1 MELRRLKYMSVLAEE
16 LHFGKAAV
24 RLGVAQPALTQ
35 QIQAL
40 ERELGVELFHRT
52 KRSVK
57 LTVAGRVTLNEAI
70 RTLQQ
75 AEKTVLVARQAGRG
89 ELGHIEI
96 GYVGS
101 AIFTG
106 VLSKAI
112 SRFREANPLVEFRL
126 NEIGIVQQLDDVS
139 SSRLDLGI
147 LRLPVKSLPPDLAI
161 VSLHREPIILAIPR
175 GHRLARQKSVTL
187 EALKSEPFVAVQIQ
201 EGSGF
206 NAQVAQICAEGG
218 LSPQITQRAGQFTAL
233 AGLVAG
239 GLGVAF
245 VPDFASSSA
254 NCRRG
259 LSAVGKDQ
267 SALRSGDGLSQ
278 VGAGASGHRFCRS
291 VEEIGASSGREP
303 PLIGFTYLFR
313 PNDYWQLRRLVR

>member
-1 MELRRLKYMSVLAEE
+1 MVELRRLKYMSVLAEE
-16 LHFGKAAV
+16 LHFGRAAE
-24 RLGVAQPALTQ
+24 RLGIAQPALTQ
-35 QIQAL
+35 QIRAL
-40 ERELGVELFHRT
+40 ERELDVELFHRT

-75 AEKTVLVARQAGRG
+75 AEKTALVARQAGRG

-112 SRFREANPLVEFRL
+112 ARFRVGNPLVEFRL
-126 NEIGIVQQLDDVS
+126 NEVGIVQQLDEVGS
-139 SSRLDLGI
+139 GRLDLGI
-147 LRLPVKSLPPDLAI
+147 LRLPVKSVPTGVGI
-161 VSLHREPIILAIPR
+161 MSLHREPIILAIPR
-175 GHRLARQKSVTL
+175 GHRLARQKNVTL
-187 EALKSEPFVAVQIQ
+187 NALKSEPFVAVQIQ

-206 NAQVAQICAEGG
+206 NAQVAQICAAGG
-218 LSPQITQRAGQFTAL
+218 LSPQIAQRAGQFTAL

-245 VPDFASSSA
+245 VPDSLRNLRIDDVVYRPLARVSQQSDLAMVYRKSERA
-254 NCRRG
+254 P
-259 LSAVGKDQ
+259 AVVAFLDQ
-267 SALRSGDGLSQ
+267 LKKLA
-278 VGAGASGHRFCRS
+278 
-291 VEEIGASSGREP
+291 
-303 PLIGFTYLFR
+303 R
-313 PNDYWQLRRLVR
+313 PSP

>member
-126 NEIGIVQQLDDVS
+126 NEIGIVQQLEDVS

-206 NAQVAQICAEGG
+206 NAQVAQICAKGG

-245 VPDFASSSA
+245 VPDS
-254 NCRRG
+254 
-259 LSAVGKDQ
+259 
-267 SALRSGDGLSQ
+267 LRHLQIAD
-278 VGAGASGHRFCRS
+278 V
-291 VEEIGASSGREP
+291 V
-303 PLIGFTYLFR
+303 
-313 PNDYWQLRRLVR
+313 

>member
-16 LHFGKAAV
+16 LHFGRAAE
-24 RLGVAQPALTQ
+24 RLGIAQPALTQ
-35 QIQAL
+35 QIRAL
-40 ERELGVELFHRT
+40 ERELDVELFHRT

-75 AEKTVLVARQAGRG
+75 AEKTALVARQAGRG

-112 SRFREANPLVEFRL
+112 ARFRVGNPVVEFRL
-126 NEIGIVQQLDDVS
+126 NEVGIVQQLDDVS
-139 SSRLDLGI
+139 SGRLDLGI
-147 LRLPVKSLPPDLAI
+147 LRLPVKSVPTGVGI
-161 VSLHREPIILAIPR
+161 MSLHREPIILAIPR
-175 GHRLARQKSVTL
+175 GHRLARQKDVALS
-187 EALKSEPFVAVQIQ
+187 ALKSEPFVAVQIQ

-206 NAQVAQICAEGG
+206 NAQVAQICAAGG

-245 VPDFASSSA
+245 VPDSLRKLRIDDVVYRPLAKVNQQSDLA
-254 NCRRG
+254 MVYRKAERAP
-259 LSAVGKDQ
+259 AVVAFLD
-267 SALRSGDGLSQ
+267 
-278 VGAGASGHRFCRS
+278 
-291 VEEIGASSGREP
+291 
-303 PLIGFTYLFR
+303 
-313 PNDYWQLRRLVR
+313 QLRKLARPAP

>member
-112 SRFREANPLVEFRL
+112 EANPLVEFRL

-147 LRLPVKSLPPDLAI
+147 LRLPVKSLPPDLAS

-206 NAQVAQICAEGG
+206 NAQVAQICAKGG

-245 VPDFASSSA
+245 VPDSLRHLQIADVVYRPLAKINQHSDLAMVYRKSERA
-254 NCRRG
+254 P
-259 LSAVGKDQ
+259 AVIAFVD
-267 SALRSGDGLSQ
+267 
-278 VGAGASGHRFCRS
+278 
-291 VEEIGASSGREP
+291 
-303 PLIGFTYLFR
+303 
-313 PNDYWQLRRLVR
+313 QLRRSARPVAVNRP

>member
-16 LHFGKAAV
+16 LHFGRAAV
-24 RLGVAQPALTQ
+24 RLGIAQPALTQ
-35 QIQAL
+35 QIRAL

-57 LTVAGRVTLNEAI
+57 LSVAGRVTLNEAI

-206 NAQVAQICAEGG
+206 NAQVAQICVKGG

-245 VPDFASSSA
+245 VPDSLRHLQIADVVYRPLA
-254 NCRRG
+254 NINQYSDLAMVYRKSERAP
-259 LSAVGKDQ
+259 AVIAFVD
-267 SALRSGDGLSQ
+267 
-278 VGAGASGHRFCRS
+278 
-291 VEEIGASSGREP
+291 
-303 PLIGFTYLFR
+303 
-313 PNDYWQLRRLVR
+313 QLRRSARPAAMNRP

>member
-1 MELRRLKYMSVLAEE
+1 MWIKYSLLAVA
-16 LHFGKAAV
+16 LSAALAAPA
-24 RLGVAQPALTQ
+24 RAATPDAWITTKTKLALLTTKGVSGTA
-35 QIQAL
+35 IK
-40 ERELGVELFHRT
+40 VD
-52 KRSVK
+52 
-57 LTVAGRVTLNEAI
+57 TVAGRVTLNEAI

-206 NAQVAQICAEGG
+206 NAQVAQIRAKGG

-245 VPDFASSSA
+245 VPETSGAIGTTSA
-254 NCRRG
+254 RTWPSR
-259 LSAVGKDQ
+259 VQ
-267 SALRSGDGLSQ
+267 
-278 VGAGASGHRFCRS
+278 GASK
-291 VEEIGASSGREP
+291 
-303 PLIGFTYLFR
+303 
-313 PNDYWQLRRLVR
+313 

>member
-1 MELRRLKYMSVLAEE
+1 VELRRLKYMSVLAEE
-16 LHFGKAAV
+16 LHFGRAAE
-24 RLGVAQPALTQ
+24 RLGIAQPALTQ
-35 QIQAL
+35 QIRAL
-40 ERELGVELFHRT
+40 ERELDVELFHRT

-75 AEKTVLVARQAGRG
+75 AEKTALVARQAGRG

-112 SRFREANPLVEFRL
+112 ARFRVGNPLVEIRL
-126 NEIGIVQQLDDVS
+126 NEVGIIPQLDDVS
-139 SSRLDLGI
+139 SGRLDLGI
-147 LRLPVKSLPPDLAI
+147 LRLPVKSVPTGI
-161 VSLHREPIILAIPR
+161 GITSLHREPIILAIPR

-187 EALKSEPFVAVQIQ
+187 RALQSEPFVAVQIQ

-206 NAQVAQICAEGG
+206 NAQVAQICAAGG
-218 LSPQITQRAGQFTAL
+218 LLPQITQRAGQFTAL

-245 VPDFASSSA
+245 VPDSLRKLRIDDVVYRPLAKINQQSDLAMVYRKSERA
-254 NCRRG
+254 P
-259 LSAVGKDQ
+259 AVVAFLDQ
-267 SALRSGDGLSQ
+267 LKRLA
-278 VGAGASGHRFCRS
+278 
-291 VEEIGASSGREP
+291 
-303 PLIGFTYLFR
+303 R
-313 PNDYWQLRRLVR
+313 PAP

>member
-24 RLGVAQPALTQ
+24 RLGIAQPALTQ

-206 NAQVAQICAEGG
+206 NAQVAQICAKGG

-245 VPDFASSSA
+245 VPDSLRHLQIADVVYRPLAKINQHSDLAMVYRKSERA
-254 NCRRG
+254 P
-259 LSAVGKDQ
+259 AVT
-267 SALRSGDGLSQ
+267 AF
-278 VGAGASGHRFCRS
+278 VA
-291 VEEIGASSGREP
+291 
-303 PLIGFTYLFR
+303 
-313 PNDYWQLRRLVR
+313 QLRRSARPAAVNRP

>member
-101 AIFTG
+101 AIVTG

-126 NEIGIVQQLDDVS
+126 NEIGIVEQFGRRQQ
-139 SSRLDLGI
+139 
-147 LRLPVKSLPPDLAI
+147 
-161 VSLHREPIILAIPR
+161 
-175 GHRLARQKSVTL
+175 
-187 EALKSEPFVAVQIQ
+187 
-201 EGSGF
+201 
-206 NAQVAQICAEGG
+206 
-218 LSPQITQRAGQFTAL
+218 
-233 AGLVAG
+233 
-239 GLGVAF
+239 
-245 VPDFASSSA
+245 
-254 NCRRG
+254 
-259 LSAVGKDQ
+259 
-267 SALRSGDGLSQ
+267 
-278 VGAGASGHRFCRS
+278 
-291 VEEIGASSGREP
+291 
-303 PLIGFTYLFR
+303 
-313 PNDYWQLRRLVR
+313 

>member
-40 ERELGVELFHRT
+40 ERELGVELFYRT

-161 VSLHREPIILAIPR
+161 VSL
-175 GHRLARQKSVTL
+175 
-187 EALKSEPFVAVQIQ
+187 
-201 EGSGF
+201 
-206 NAQVAQICAEGG
+206 
-218 LSPQITQRAGQFTAL
+218 
-233 AGLVAG
+233 
-239 GLGVAF
+239 LGI
-245 VPDFASSSA
+245 
-254 NCRRG
+254 
-259 LSAVGKDQ
+259 
-267 SALRSGDGLSQ
+267 
-278 VGAGASGHRFCRS
+278 
-291 VEEIGASSGREP
+291 IGALPYEGIHEQERIGVNVRLFGNFVGFLLDVAWSLGR
-303 PLIGFTYLFR
+303 
-313 PNDYWQLRRLVR
+313 RRLH

>member
-16 LHFGKAAV
+16 LHFGKAAE
-24 RLGVAQPALTQ
+24 RLGIAQPALTQ

-57 LTVAGRVTLNEAI
+57 LTVAGRVTLSEAI

-75 AEKTVLVARQAGRG
+75 AEKTALVARQAGRG

-101 AIFTG
+101 AIFSG

-112 SRFREANPLVEFRL
+112 SQFREDNPLVEFRL
-126 NEIGIVQQLDDVS
+126 NEIGIIQQLDDVS
-139 SSRLDLGI
+139 SGRLDLGI
-147 LRLPVKSLPPDLAI
+147 LRLPVKSLPPDVAMQ
-161 VSLHREPIILAIPR
+161 SLHSEPIILAIPR
-175 GHRLARQKSVTL
+175 RHRIARLKTVTL
-187 EALKSEPFVAVQIQ
+187 QMLKSESFVAVQIQ

-206 NAQVAQICAEGG
+206 NAQVAQICAAGG

-239 GLGVAF
+239 GLGLAF
-245 VPDFASSSA
+245 VPDSLRHLQIADVVY
-254 NCRRG
+254 RP
-259 LSAVGKDQ
+259 LSKIDQRSELAMVYRKSERAPAVVAFVDQ
-267 SALRSGDGLSQ
+267 MR
-278 VGAGASGHRFCRS
+278 RS
-291 VEEIGASSGREP
+291 VRSNTRHSSV
-303 PLIGFTYLFR
+303 I
-313 PNDYWQLRRLVR
+313 